1 MGNGHKAD
9 EGKLRWTLVPWV
21 ALEQVVRVLEVG
33 AAEYGDDN
41 WQLVEPFEQ
50 RYTNSLLRQRY
61 QSIWSAQADRH
72 AMQVASSHIIN
83 ATARWSVLLRR
94 HVTAAVSS
102 CVTGRGN

>member
-50 RYTNSLLRQRY
+50 RYTNSLLRHVVA
-61 QSIWSAQADRH
+61 WSMGERLDPKSGLPHLAH
-72 AMQVASSHIIN
+72 AACN
-83 ATARWSVLLRR
+83 CLFLLAGPKAKPGLGS
-94 HVTAAVSS
+94 AA
-102 CVTGRGN
+102 